1 MNKIALRRMLAT
13 CAVLCGAL
21 MLSPASAAPNR
32 AEDQPKDLVMRG
44 DKVCTECHDE
54 TDGPEQLAIGKTR
67 HGTVADKRTPTCI
80 TCHGE
85 SEKHVKEAGR
95 GDGPTPPV
103 DVGFTKKNPADAEAR
118 NAVCLNCHQGS
129 TRIFWQNST
138 HSRRDVTCTSCH
150 TVHDGHDKVRDIATQ
165 PEVCADC
172 HKEQRAQ
179 FARPS
184 HHPVPEGAM
193 GCSSCHNVHGDNP
206 SQLAKPSV
214 NETCYSC
221 HMEKRGPFVHNHQP
235 VAEDCSICHNPH
247 GTNVANL
254 LKARTPYLCQE
265 CHSHDSH
272 PSQLAV
278 LPGAPTTSTSTLG
291 TVGRGC
297 LNCHTNIHG
306 GNSTVN
312 SATAGRFRR

>member
-1 MNKIALRRMLAT
+1 MKLLRQALRVCAF
-13 CAVLCGAL
+13 AVLAGSVFPAL
-21 MLSPASAAPNR
+21 AANGMDKDK
-32 AEDQPKDLVMRG
+32 EVPKDIVLTG
-44 DKVCTECHDE
+44 DAKCTTCHDE
-54 TDGPEQLAIGKTR
+54 NDSPEALAIGKTR
-67 HGTVADKRTPTCI
+67 HGTVADKRTPGCTN
-80 TCHGE
+80 CHGE
-85 SEKHVKEAGR
+85 SELHVKEAGR
-95 GDGPTPPV
+95 GSGPTPTV
-103 DVGFTKKNPADAEAR
+103 DVGFNQKNPASAEAR
-118 NAVCLNCHQGS
+118 NAACLSCHQGS

-138 HSRRDVTCTSCH
+138 HSRRDVTCASCH
-150 TVHDGHDKVRDIATQ
+150 KIHDGHDAVRDAKAQ
-165 PEVCADC
+165 PEVCMNC

-179 FARPS
+179 MARPS
-184 HHPVPEGAM
+184 HHPVPEGLM
-193 GCSSCHNVHGDNP
+193 SCSSCHNVHGDNP

-235 VAEDCSICHNPH
+235 VAEDCGICHNPH

-254 LKARTPYLCQE
+254 LKARSPYLCQE

-278 LPGAPTTSTSTLG
+278 LPAGQTTSTSTLG